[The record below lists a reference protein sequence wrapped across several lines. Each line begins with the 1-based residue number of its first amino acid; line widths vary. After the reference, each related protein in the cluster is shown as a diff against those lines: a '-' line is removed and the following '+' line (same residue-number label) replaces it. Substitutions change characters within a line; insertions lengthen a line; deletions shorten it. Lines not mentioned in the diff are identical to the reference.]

1 MNIHSSIK
9 NHDLLDKEPH
19 AHGIEGF
26 LSRAEVRALTGLS
39 ATTIWREIR
48 AGRFPEPVALSPN
61 RKAIRTNDIAE
72 WVRGRSA
79 KPLVNESRR

>member
-1 MNIHSSIK
+1 MNADSSIT
-9 NHDLLDKEPH
+9 NQNSLDKEPH
-19 AHGIEGF
+19 AHGIDGF

-39 ATTIWREIR
+39 TTTIWREIR

-61 RKAIRTNDIAE
+61 RKAFRASDIAQ

-79 KPLVNESRR
+79 KSLVNEARR